1 MNNPRLGFL
10 RATGLAASLLAFA
23 AIGSAQPAA
32 QTAALEK
39 CAGLPPGKH
48 SNLERMAAAFGLT
61 CEQQLKI
68 EPLLHNEESVTKP
81 LLRCTSLSD
90 DDRQGI
96 MLKVKLVARR
106 QIRTQLTPD
115 QQKLMDQ
122 EIEQVAR
129 SGKKP
134 GKGGAA
140 RKDGATAKGLEDE
153 EALSKAVM
161 KYAALLPEEKTAIV
175 LQVKRAARADGSLE
189 LTPDQQRTLDGEIQ
203 ELSKGAPQ

>member
-1 MNNPRLGFL
+1 
-10 RATGLAASLLAFA
+10 
-23 AIGSAQPAA
+23 
-32 QTAALEK
+32 
-39 CAGLPPGKH
+39 
-48 SNLERMAAAFGLT
+48 MAAAFGLT

-68 EPLLHNEESVTKP
+68 EPLLHDEESVTKP

-140 RKDGATAKGLEDE
+140 RKDGTTSKGLEDE
-153 EALSKAVM
+153 EALAK
-161 KYAALLPEEKTAIV
+161 P
-175 LQVKRAARADGSLE
+175 
-189 LTPDQQRTLDGEIQ
+189 
-203 ELSKGAPQ
+203 

>member
-23 AIGSAQPAA
+23 AAASAQPAA
-32 QTAALEK
+32 PEK

-68 EPLLHNEESVTKP
+68 EPLLHDEESVTKP
-81 LLRCTSLSD
+81 LLRCTSLSAD
-90 DDRQGI
+90 ERQEI

-122 EIEQVAR
+122 EIEQVAK

-140 RKDGATAKGLEDE
+140 RKDDATAKGLEDE
-153 EALSKAVM
+153 EALSRAVM
-161 KYAALLPEEKTAIV
+161 KYAALLPDEKTAIV
-175 LQVKRAARADGSLE
+175 LQVKRAARADSSLE
-189 LTPDQQRTLDGEIQ
+189 LTPDQQKTLDGEIQ